1 SGSYALPST
10 LQGPTLTFALIG
22 DISGAVASTTVRYLT
37 PSDPSVVVGP
47 PAAYHAPVRQ
57 HVPPVEPRVPVLVAT
72 PPRVVPGGRVSLW
85 GTDFP
90 PHAAVRL
97 LLVSNDNPQGSAL
110 GTVSSGADGTLK

>member
-1 SGSYALPST
+1 MAVALAPVSPSPCSWT
-10 LQGPTLTFALIG
+10 GRRGRCSPQRAPTRTGPTLTFALIG

-90 PHAAVRL
+90 PH
-97 LLVSNDNPQGSAL
+97 
-110 GTVSSGADGTLK
+110 